1 LLEAGLS
8 LSLAGLN
15 LKTRFVLYA
24 WNLQRLFDE
33 WQPTISRGR
42 PLVAEPEP
50 PVRVR
55 LRGEQDVIPA
65 ETRIRG

>member
-1 LLEAGLS
+1 
-8 LSLAGLN
+8 
-15 LKTRFVLYA
+15 VLYA

-42 PLVAEPEP
+42 PLIVETEAS
-50 PVRVR
+50 VHVR
-55 LRGEQDVIPA
+55 LRGKQDAIPA

>member
-8 LSLAGLN
+8 LSLAGLSM
-15 LKTRFVLYA
+15 KTRFALYA

-42 PLVAEPEP
+42 PLVVELDA
-50 PVRVR
+50 PVHSRR
-55 LRGEQDVIPA
+55 RGEQDAIPV